1 MLRITHGPGEKWRV
15 ETGMNVIDEY
25 ISQFDPGIQERLHAM
40 RNTIRLAAP
49 DAGEKISYGM
59 PTFTLHG
66 NLVHFAAMKH
76 HIGFYPGAS
85 GVEAFSDK
93 LKDFETSKG
102 AIRLPFDKPLPLELI
117 EEIVL
122 FRAKQNQEAAWA
134 KREKRKA
141 STPNT
146 DDNK

>member
-1 MLRITHGPGEKWRV
+1 MES
-15 ETGMNVIDEY
+15 IDEY
-25 ISQFDPGIQERLHAM
+25 IAQFGPAIQERLQAM
-40 RNTIRLAAP
+40 RDAIRRAAP

-59 PTFTLHG
+59 PTFALYG

-85 GVEAFSDK
+85 GVEAFADK

-102 AIRLPFDKPLPLELI
+102 TIRLPFDRPLPLELI

-122 FRAKQNQEAAWA
+122 FRVNQNQGAAWA

-141 STPNT
+141 NTPNT
-146 DDNK
+146 GNNK